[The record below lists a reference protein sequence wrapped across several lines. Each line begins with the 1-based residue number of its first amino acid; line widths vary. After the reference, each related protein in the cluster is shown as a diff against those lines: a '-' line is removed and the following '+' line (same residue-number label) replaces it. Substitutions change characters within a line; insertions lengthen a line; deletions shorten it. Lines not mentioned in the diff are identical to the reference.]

1 MEIDE
6 HLKYT
11 LYVIPPNFHFMDKS
25 LTYFLACNSIHARVR
40 VSQWCQGG
48 RLTTF
53 CNKSSLK
60 YDALQCPR
68 LVEDRLELI
77 KPILKEPFVHLKSQ
91 NKEYLEFHYSS
102 WNLVHLVSMCLS
114 PYYALIVMAVEKDL
128 LMNR

>member
-11 LYVIPPNFHFMDKS
+11 LYVIPPSFHFMDKS
-25 LTYFLACNSIHARVR
+25 LTHFSVCNSIHARVP

-91 NKEYLEFHYSS
+91 NEEYLEFTIQAGIWFILCQCAFPILCSY
-102 WNLVHLVSMCLS
+102 C
-114 PYYALIVMAVEKDL
+114 DGG
-128 LMNR
+128 